1 MQFGFILS
9 LFQDSSTKFLWG
21 CRQLCL
27 QNSTPAA
34 PLQWPDGSAE
44 PSKRVK
50 KPFSC
55 GLCQAALVLPGAD
68 SNFRKAVLPPPAPLG
83 TRVPDEVW
91 RPCPQAQ
98 PKHTS
103 GARMGPSLYGAAV
116 HTVTGH
122 LWMWQSLI
130 CFQLLA
136 QENNSSKFTVY
147 LCERQTKSAVDRK
160 SSENRCQDLWEVTE
174 KKKKNNMSSLP
185 VFVLFAWPQHT
196 WLFPSPAAL

>member
-1 MQFGFILS
+1 M
-9 LFQDSSTKFLWG
+9 
-21 CRQLCL
+21 
-27 QNSTPAA
+27 
-34 PLQWPDGSAE
+34 
-44 PSKRVK
+44 
-50 KPFSC
+50 
-55 GLCQAALVLPGAD
+55 LPGAD

-83 TRVPDEVW
+83 TRVSDEVW

-98 PKHTS
+98 PKRTS

-174 KKKKNNMSSLP
+174 KKKKTTCQACQCLCCLHGHSTPGCSQVLLP
-185 VFVLFAWPQHT
+185 CSASMANH
-196 WLFPSPAAL
+196 